1 MTLPFNS
8 QANSIAEILQQ
19 RAIATPQSLAYI
31 FLENGENKEQK
42 LTYQELDRQARA
54 IAAQL
59 QNIVK
64 SGDRALL
71 IYSYAAVLDFI
82 AAFMGCLYAGVV
94 AVPCHPPMNSLT
106 TNEISTRLID
116 AQAAIILSNT
126 RLLEKLREKLGTLNN
141 RVQLNPHY
149 LDTAKISI
157 NSLPT
162 YQLPNLQSED
172 LAFLQYTSG
181 STGEPKGVMISHAC
195 LLQNQEMLRLAF
207 GHNQHSV
214 GVGWLPIFHDMGLI
228 GNVIQPIYLGITCV
242 LMSPISFIQ
251 KPLRWLQAI
260 SKYQATTSGAPNF
273 AYELLCD
280 RVKDSQL
287 KQLDLRNWQ
296 VAFCGAEPVQAS
308 TLERFAHK
316 FAVCGFQPNAFYP
329 CYGMAEATLMI
340 TGGDYQ
346 QQPLIKYVDKAALET
361 NQLVFSDRNS
371 PQNTAL
377 VSAGHTW
384 LDGKL
389 VIVNPETRQPCQPNQ
404 IGEIWFSSSST
415 GLGYWQQPEL
425 TAATFQ
431 AGFKQQVKQQI
442 SEQHFLRT
450 GDLGFISDQQLF
462 ITGRLHDVLV
472 LWGLNYYPQ
481 QIEQTVANSH
491 PALKANHGIAFTN
504 KVAGQNRLIIVQ
516 EIERT
521 HRKSFIL
528 KDIVESIRWNIFQ
541 QQFLDVET
549 IVLLKPGGLP
559 KTSSG
564 KVQRSKCQ
572 AKYQAE
578 DLEVIAQW
586 SAGSKANDITTLMAR
601 YTNPLTYLKIL
612 LAVLQGKLRRL
623 LYLIWS

>member
-1 MTLPFNS
+1 MTSSFNFP
-8 QANSIAEILQQ
+8 ANSIADILQQ
-19 RAIATPQSLAYI
+19 RAIANPQALAYI
-31 FLENGENKEQK
+31 FLEDGENKEQK
-42 LTYQELDRQARA
+42 LTYQELDAQAKA
-54 IAAQL
+54 IGSQL
-59 QNIVK
+59 QVTVQP
-64 SGDRALL
+64 GDRALL
-71 IYSYAAVLDFI
+71 IYPYAAVLDFI

-106 TNEISTRLID
+106 SSEIGSRLID
-116 AQAAIILSNT
+116 AEAAIILSNT
-126 RLLEKLREKLGTLNN
+126 KLLSKLKTQLGKLPKFE
-141 RVQLNPHY
+141 QLNPNW
-149 LDTAKISI
+149 LDTSKV
-157 NSLPT
+157 
-162 YQLPNLQSED
+162 NLDAQQNYHKPDLKSEK

-195 LLQNQEMLRLAF
+195 LLQNQEMLKLAF
-207 GHNQHSV
+207 GHNQNSV

-242 LMSPISFIQ
+242 LMSPISFVQ

-287 KQLDLRNWQ
+287 KQLDLSSWQ
-296 VAFCGAEPVQAS
+296 IAFCGAEPVQAA
-308 TLERFAHK
+308 TLNRFAQK
-316 FAVCGFQPNAFYP
+316 FAVCGFQPSAFYP

-346 QQPLIKYVDKAALET
+346 QPPLVKYLDKAALEK
-361 NQLVFSDRNS
+361 NQVIFRDRNS
-371 PQNTAL
+371 ATTTAL
-377 VSAGHTW
+377 ISAGHTW

-389 VIVNPETRQPCQPNQ
+389 EIVNPETQQQCQPNQ
-404 IGEIWFSSSST
+404 IGEIWFSSPSV
-415 GLGYWQQPEL
+415 GLGYWHKPEL
-425 TAATFQ
+425 TKATFQ
-431 AGFKQQVKQQI
+431 AKLKQQSDQP
-442 SEQHFLRT
+442 HFLRT
-450 GDLGFISDQQLF
+450 GDLGFIAGQELF

-481 QIEQTVANSH
+481 QIEQTVADCH
-491 PALKANHGIAFTN
+491 PALKANHGTAFTI
-504 KVAGQNRLIIVQ
+504 KVKDQNRLIIVQ

-521 HRKSFIL
+521 HRKSFVIE
-528 KDIVESIRWNIFQ
+528 DVVEAIRWAIFQ
-541 QQFLDVET
+541 QQFLDVYA
-549 IVLLKPGGLP
+549 IVLLKPGSLP

-572 AKYQAE
+572 AMYLAGDQE
-578 DLEVIAQW
+578 MLAQW
-586 SAGSKANDITTLMAR
+586 SAGSEANDMTTLMAR
-601 YTNPLTYLKIL
+601 YTNPLTYMKIL